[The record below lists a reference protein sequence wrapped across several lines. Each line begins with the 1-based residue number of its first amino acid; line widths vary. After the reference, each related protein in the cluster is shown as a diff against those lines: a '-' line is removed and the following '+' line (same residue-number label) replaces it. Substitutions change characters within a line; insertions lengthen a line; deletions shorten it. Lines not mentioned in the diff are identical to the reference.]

1 MNGDNSGL
9 GTMDQNGEN
18 CRKEME
24 DRYQDQGESASRSP
38 EYLAEDYV
46 LSTDKRHR
54 DTSQSRSR
62 SRHEQS
68 TLKKKRVQIQQNN
81 QMEYDEEEDQEYGQ
95 EQEQMESTGMNGMG
109 MEQEYDQEEESPDG
123 GEGEEYGEESAQR
136 SNAHP
141 YPKQNPNGGLEQRLE
156 QIKNNIKS

>member
-24 DRYQDQGESASRSP
+24 DRYQDQSADRSP

-46 LSTDKRHR
+46 LSTEKRHR

-68 TLKKKRVQIQQNN
+68 TLKKKKVQIKPQ
-81 QMEYDEEEDQEYGQ
+81 
-95 EQEQMESTGMNGMG
+95 S
-109 MEQEYDQEEESPDG
+109 
-123 GEGEEYGEESAQR
+123 
-136 SNAHP
+136 
-141 YPKQNPNGGLEQRLE
+141 
-156 QIKNNIKS
+156 